1 MGAVLAAFRAPKPV
15 HCARSF
21 SALRQGSSPRAACP
35 DARMPR
41 TILLAD
47 DHEDNRLALLTVLAR
62 EGYLTLG
69 AANGQEAVEAAR
81 EHLPDLI
88 LMDLAMPVMD
98 GRQAMQRLRED
109 ERTARIPI
117 VVLTAMA
124 LSVDRDRLVAEG
136 FDGLL
141 VKPCM
146 PPHLIQEVRKMVG
159 PPED

>member
-1 MGAVLAAFRAPKPV
+1 
-15 HCARSF
+15 
-21 SALRQGSSPRAACP
+21 
-35 DARMPR
+35 MPR

-69 AANGQEAVEAAR
+69 AANGREAVEAAR
-81 EHLPDLI
+81 EHLPDLV

-98 GRQAMQRLRED
+98 GRQAMLRLKED
-109 ERTARIPI
+109 PRTAHIPV

-136 FDGLL
+136 FAELL
-141 VKPCM
+141 TKPCM
-146 PPHLIQEVRKMVG
+146 PPHLLQQVRRMIG
-159 PPED
+159 PPEDEAQGDPQVREQQVG